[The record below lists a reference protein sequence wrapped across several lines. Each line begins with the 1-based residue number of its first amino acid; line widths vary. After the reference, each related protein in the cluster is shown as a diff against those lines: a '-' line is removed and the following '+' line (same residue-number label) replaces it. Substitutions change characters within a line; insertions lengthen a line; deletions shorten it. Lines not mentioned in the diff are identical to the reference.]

1 MSDQRT
7 LRRFAVTR
15 RVATWRL
22 ALILVLVAAP
32 ARADEIHVM
41 VSGGFTAAY
50 KVLVAEWEK
59 ATGHT
64 VATVYGAS
72 MGETPTSIPNR
83 LARGEPADIVILA
96 RTALDRLADAGKIAV
111 GSQTDLVRSRIGMA
125 VKAGAKT
132 PDISSEA
139 RFRQVLLDA
148 RSIAYSDSASGVYIS
163 TELFKKLGIA
173 SQVVGKA
180 TMVPGTPV
188 GDRVAAGAAEIGF
201 QQMSELLPV
210 PGITVVGPIPDSV
223 QLVTTFS
230 AGVATTARAPAMAR
244 QLIAYLSST
253 GAHNAIRAAG
263 LDPVAATLPTEG
275 VDRFITVNGL
285 RLHYLDWGN
294 EGKPPFILLHGIS
307 RTAHTFDHVAR
318 RYQKD
323 YHVIAIDM
331 RGHGDSAW
339 DPNAQYLVEDYVKDI
354 EAIVGQL
361 QLANLVMMGNST
373 GGRVVQVMAGLHPD
387 LVSRIVVEDVGPERP
402 ASIAD
407 GFAQRVQQERAEDT
421 SWASE
426 NELFAQTRQQNP
438 GVSDEILRAYVKSA
452 VRRRAD
458 GRLVWK
464 RDPQL
469 SKGFV
474 VTELWRYIGRIRCPT
489 IYILGGKS
497 TIVPVETQ
505 QRLEKTIPGVEI
517 VTVPGVG
524 HYPDWEKPAE
534 TFAILDRFL
543 AVKQ

>member
-1 MSDQRT
+1 M
-7 LRRFAVTR
+7 
-15 RVATWRL
+15 
-22 ALILVLVAAP
+22 LVAAP

-50 KVLVAEWEK
+50 RVLVAEWEK

-72 MGETPTSIPNR
+72 MGDTPTSIPNR

-96 RTALDRLADAGKIAV
+96 RTALDRLADAGTV
-111 GSQTDLVRSRIGMA
+111 VVDSRTDLVRSRIGMA
-125 VKAGAKT
+125 VKAGAKR
-132 PDISSEA
+132 PDISTEA

-173 SQVVGKA
+173 GQVAGKS
-180 TMVPGTPV
+180 TMIPGTPV
-188 GDRVAAGAAEIGF
+188 GEHVAAGAAEIGF

-210 PGITVVGPIPDSV
+210 AGITVVGPIPDSV

-230 AGVATTARAPAMAR
+230 AGVATTARAPATAR

-253 GAHNAIRAAG
+253 SAHKVIRAAG
-263 LDPVAATLPTEG
+263 LDPVAARLPTEG

-323 YHVIAIDM
+323 FHVIAIDM

-339 DPNAQYLVEDYVKDI
+339 DPNAQYLVEDYAKDI
-354 EAIVGQL
+354 EGIAGQL
-361 QLANLVMMGNST
+361 QLTNMVMMGNST

-402 ASIAD
+402 AAIAD
-407 GFAQRVQQERAEDT
+407 GFAQRVQQERAADT

-426 NELFAQTRQQNP
+426 DEVFAQTKKQNP
-438 GVSDEILRAYVKSA
+438 SVSDEILRAYVKSA
-452 VRRRAD
+452 VKRRAD

-474 VTELWRYIGRIRCPT
+474 VTELWRYIGRITCPT
-489 IYILGGKS
+489 IYILGGTS

-505 QRLEKTIPGVEI
+505 ERLKKTIPGVEI
-517 VTVPGVG
+517 ATVPGVG

-543 AVKQ
+543 GVKQ